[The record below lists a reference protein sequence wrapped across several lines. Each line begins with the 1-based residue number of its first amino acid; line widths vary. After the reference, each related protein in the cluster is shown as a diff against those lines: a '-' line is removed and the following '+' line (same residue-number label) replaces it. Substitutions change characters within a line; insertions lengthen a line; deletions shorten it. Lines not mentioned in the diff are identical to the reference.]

1 MEEEIQII
9 NQNTRREKFKNFIIK
24 NKKILVTSVSS
35 IIIIILLLVFYSEI
49 KFKNQIKLG
58 NKYNEIVLSYE
69 KTNNQ
74 NLEEELI
81 DIIQKKDPTYSPLAL
96 NFIIDNE
103 IVNDKIKVN
112 ELFDIIIEKT
122 NIENEIKNLI
132 IYKKA
137 LYNSDNINEND
148 LINIL
153 NPILNSESVWKSHSL
168 YLLAEY
174 FLSKNEKQKSKEFLV
189 QIIEL
194 ENANPKIKVEAQK
207 RINRDL
213 SD

>member
-24 NKKILVTSVSS
+24 NKKILVISVSS

-74 NLEEELI
+74 KSEEELI
-81 DIIQKKDPTYSPLAL
+81 DIIQKKDPTYSRLAL
-96 NFIIDNE
+96 HFIIDNE

>member
-69 KTNNQ
+69 KKNNQ
-74 NLEEELI
+74 NSEEELI

>member
-24 NKKILVTSVSS
+24 NKKILVISVST

-74 NLEEELI
+74 NSEEELI

>member
-24 NKKILVTSVSS
+24 NKKILVMSVSS

-74 NLEEELI
+74 NPEEELI

-112 ELFDIIIEKT
+112 ELFDIIIKKT

-168 YLLAEY
+168 YLLAEF
-174 FLSKNEKQKSKEFLV
+174 FLSKNEKQKSKEFLA

-194 ENANPKIKVEAQK
+194 EKANPKIKIEAQK

>member
-74 NLEEELI
+74 NSEKELI

>member
-24 NKKILVTSVSS
+24 NKKILVISVSS

-74 NLEEELI
+74 NSEEELI

-122 NIENEIKNLI
+122 DIENEIKNLI

>member
-1 MEEEIQII
+1 MKTDNKRIKGDHVLGVGYY
-9 NQNTRREKFKNFIIK
+9 NTWANLRQSAP
-24 NKKILVTSVSS
+24 TSRSAFTRH
-35 IIIIILLLVFYSEI
+35 L
-49 KFKNQIKLG
+49 KQ
-58 NKYNEIVLSYE
+58 
-69 KTNNQ
+69 
-74 NLEEELI
+74 
-81 DIIQKKDPTYSPLAL
+81 
-96 NFIIDNE
+96 
-103 IVNDKIKVN
+103 
-112 ELFDIIIEKT
+112 
-122 NIENEIKNLI
+122 
-132 IYKKA
+132 
-137 LYNSDNINEND
+137 ND

>member
-24 NKKILVTSVSS
+24 NKKILVISVSS

-74 NLEEELI
+74 NSEEELI

>member
-58 NKYNEIVLSYE
+58 NEYNEIVLSYE

-74 NLEEELI
+74 NSEEELI

>member
-24 NKKILVTSVSS
+24 NKKILVTLVSS

-69 KTNNQ
+69 KKNNQ
-74 NLEEELI
+74 NTKEELI

-112 ELFDIIIEKT
+112 ELFDIIIKKT
-122 NIENEIKNLI
+122 DIENEIKNLI

-153 NPILNSESVWKSHSL
+153 NPILNSQSVWKSHSL

>member
-69 KTNNQ
+69 KKNNQ
-74 NLEEELI
+74 NTEEELI

-112 ELFDIIIEKT
+112 ELFDIIIKKT
-122 NIENEIKNLI
+122 DIENEIKNLI

-153 NPILNSESVWKSHSL
+153 NPILNSESIWRSHSL

-194 ENANPKIKVEAQK
+194 ENANSKIKVEAQK

>member
-24 NKKILVTSVSS
+24 NKKILVMSVSS

-69 KTNNQ
+69 KTNIQ
-74 NLEEELI
+74 NSEEELI

>member
-24 NKKILVTSVSS
+24 NKKILVMSVSS

-69 KTNNQ
+69 KKNNQ
-74 NLEEELI
+74 DAEETLI

>member
-9 NQNTRREKFKNFIIK
+9 NQNTRREKFKNYIIK
-24 NKKILVTSVSS
+24 NKKILVTSVSC

-74 NLEEELI
+74 NSEEELI

>member
-58 NKYNEIVLSYE
+58 NKYNEIVFSYE

-74 NLEEELI
+74 NSEEELI

-122 NIENEIKNLI
+122 NIENEINNLI

>member
-24 NKKILVTSVSS
+24 NKKILVMSVSS

-74 NLEEELI
+74 NSEEELI

-153 NPILNSESVWKSHSL
+153 NPILNSESIWRSHSL

>member
-69 KTNNQ
+69 KKNNQ
-74 NLEEELI
+74 NTEEELI

-112 ELFDIIIEKT
+112 ELFDIIIKKT

>member
-24 NKKILVTSVSS
+24 NKKILVMSVSS

>member
-24 NKKILVTSVSS
+24 NKKILVISVSS

-74 NLEEELI
+74 NTEELI

-122 NIENEIKNLI
+122 NIESEIKNLI

>member
-35 IIIIILLLVFYSEI
+35 IIIIVLLLVFYSEI

-69 KTNNQ
+69 KKNNQ
-74 NLEEELI
+74 NTEEELI

-153 NPILNSESVWKSHSL
+153 NPILNSQSVWKSHSL

-194 ENANPKIKVEAQK
+194 ENVNPKIKVEAQK

>member
-24 NKKILVTSVSS
+24 NKKILVMSVSS

-58 NKYNEIVLSYE
+58 NKYNKIVLSYE

-74 NLEEELI
+74 NSEEELI

-112 ELFDIIIEKT
+112 ELFDIIIKKT

>member
-9 NQNTRREKFKNFIIK
+9 NQNTRREKFKNYIIK

-74 NLEEELI
+74 NSEEELI

>member
-24 NKKILVTSVSS
+24 NKKILVMSVSS

-58 NKYNEIVLSYE
+58 NRYNEIVLSYE

-112 ELFDIIIEKT
+112 ELFDIIIKKT

-168 YLLAEY
+168 YLLAEF
-174 FLSKNEKQKSKEFLV
+174 FLSKNEKQKSKEFLA

-194 ENANPKIKVEAQK
+194 EKANPKIKIEAQK

>member
-9 NQNTRREKFKNFIIK
+9 NQNTRREKFKNFVIK

-69 KTNNQ
+69 KKNNQ
-74 NLEEELI
+74 NAEEELI

>member
-58 NKYNEIVLSYE
+58 NKYNEIILSYE

-74 NLEEELI
+74 NSEEELI

>member
-24 NKKILVTSVSS
+24 NKKILVMSVSS

-69 KTNNQ
+69 KKNNQ
-74 NLEEELI
+74 NTEEELI

-103 IVNDKIKVN
+103 IANDKIKVN

>member
-24 NKKILVTSVSS
+24 NKKILVMSVSS

-74 NLEEELI
+74 NSEEELI

-153 NPILNSESVWKSHSL
+153 NPILNSESGWKSHSL

>member
-24 NKKILVTSVSS
+24 NKKILVTSASS

-69 KTNNQ
+69 KINNQ
-74 NLEEELI
+74 NSEEELI

-153 NPILNSESVWKSHSL
+153 NPILNSESVWNSHSL

>member
-9 NQNTRREKFKNFIIK
+9 NQNTRREKFKNFLIK
-24 NKKILVTSVSS
+24 NKKILVTSASS

-69 KTNNQ
+69 KKNNQ
-74 NLEEELI
+74 NVEEELI
-81 DIIQKKDPTYSPLAL
+81 DIIQKKDSTYSPLAL

-194 ENANPKIKVEAQK
+194 ENVNPKIKVEAQK

>member
-24 NKKILVTSVSS
+24 NKKILVTLVSS

-69 KTNNQ
+69 KKNNQ
-74 NLEEELI
+74 TTEEELI

>member
-69 KTNNQ
+69 KKNNQ
-74 NLEEELI
+74 NTEEELI
-81 DIIQKKDPTYSPLAL
+81 DIIQKKDTTYSPLAL

-112 ELFDIIIEKT
+112 ELFDIIIKKT
-122 NIENEIKNLI
+122 DIENEIKNLI

-153 NPILNSESVWKSHSL
+153 NPILNSESIWKSHSL

-194 ENANPKIKVEAQK
+194 ENANSKIKVEAQK

>member
-24 NKKILVTSVSS
+24 NKKILVMSVSS

-74 NLEEELI
+74 NSEEELI

-194 ENANPKIKVEAQK
+194 KNANPKIKVEAQK

>member
-69 KTNNQ
+69 KKNNQ
-74 NLEEELI
+74 TTEEELI

>member
-24 NKKILVTSVSS
+24 NKKILVMSVSS

-69 KTNNQ
+69 KKNNQ
-74 NLEEELI
+74 TTEEELI

-112 ELFDIIIEKT
+112 ELFDIIIKKT
-122 NIENEIKNLI
+122 DVENEIKNLI

-153 NPILNSESVWKSHSL
+153 NPILNSESVWNSHSL

>member
-24 NKKILVTSVSS
+24 NKKILVMSVSS

-74 NLEEELI
+74 NPEEELI

>member
-24 NKKILVTSVSS
+24 NKKILVMSVSS

-69 KTNNQ
+69 KKNNQ
-74 NLEEELI
+74 TTKEELI

>member
-24 NKKILVTSVSS
+24 NKKILVMSVSS

-69 KTNNQ
+69 KKNNQ
-74 NLEEELI
+74 NTEEELI

-96 NFIIDNE
+96 NE

>member
-1 MEEEIQII
+1 MKLYFHMKKKN
-9 NQNTRREKFKNFIIK
+9 NQNT
-24 NKKILVTSVSS
+24 
-35 IIIIILLLVFYSEI
+35 
-49 KFKNQIKLG
+49 
-58 NKYNEIVLSYE
+58 
-69 KTNNQ
+69 
-74 NLEEELI
+74 EEELI

-112 ELFDIIIEKT
+112 ELFDIIIKKT

-194 ENANPKIKVEAQK
+194 EKANPKIKVEAQK

>member
-24 NKKILVTSVSS
+24 NKKILVMSVSS

-74 NLEEELI
+74 NSEEELI

-153 NPILNSESVWKSHSL
+153 NPILNSESVWNSHSL

>member
-9 NQNTRREKFKNFIIK
+9 NQNTRREKFKNYIIK

-69 KTNNQ
+69 KKNNQ
-74 NLEEELI
+74 NTEEELI